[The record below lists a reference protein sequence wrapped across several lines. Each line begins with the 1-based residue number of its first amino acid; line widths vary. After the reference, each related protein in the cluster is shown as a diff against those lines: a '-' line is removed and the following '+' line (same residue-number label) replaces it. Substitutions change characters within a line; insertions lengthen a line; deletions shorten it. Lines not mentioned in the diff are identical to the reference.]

1 VRHLRTVSITRIVS
15 FLYRF
20 EDVLVEAFVP
30 YRAIAALDDVANEV
44 NRICLRMF
52 LAASRARIVVAFLI

>member
-1 VRHLRTVSITRIVS
+1 MRNLRTVSITRIVS

-30 YRAIAALDDVANEV
+30 YRAIVALDDVANEV

-52 LAASRARIVVAFLI
+52 LATSRVRIVVAFLI